1 MRLATRWI
9 MVVGVSLTV
18 AGLASAQPPQR
29 GQRPGG
35 GGMGGARATPQFLLA
50 NEAVQ
55 KELKLTDEQIE
66 KVKAF
71 APAQGR
77 GAGGGGGG
85 GAGGGG
91 RGRGQGNQEAAQ
103 AAEKFVKESL
113 TEPQQKRFKQIRF
126 QVMEVSA
133 FGNEEV
139 QSALKFTDEQKSKVK
154 TLLEDMNKERQELM
168 PQRGGGGGGGG
179 GGNPGEMQE
188 KLAALTKTYTDKVHG
203 VLTADQKSSWKELIG
218 AEFKLPARRP
228 PMDR

>member
-1 MRLATRWI
+1 
-9 MVVGVSLTV
+9 VVGVSLTV

-29 GQRPGG
+29 GQRQG
-35 GGMGGARATPQFLLA
+35 GGMGGGRATPQFLLN

-85 GAGGGG
+85 GGGAGGGG
-91 RGRGQGNQEAAQ
+91 RRGQGNPEAAQ

-113 TEPQQKRFKQIRF
+113 TEAQQKRFKQIRF
-126 QVMEVSA
+126 QVMELAA
-133 FGNEEV
+133 FSNEEV
-139 QSALKFTDEQKSKVK
+139 QSALKLTDDQKSKVK
-154 TLLEDMNKERQELM
+154 TLLEDMANERREIM

-179 GGNPGEMQE
+179 GGNLQEMQE
-188 KLAALTKTYTDKVHG
+188 KLAQLNKTYTEKVHG
-203 VLTADQKSSWKELIG
+203 VLTADQKSAWKDLIG
-218 AEFKLPARRP
+218 AEFKLPAPTRRA